1 MFMACLL
8 RYEVA
13 LAVDLLYDHSFIG
26 YEFMGFVDWFDERHV
41 IIKVAVFMSVLE
53 YMYGVC

>member
-1 MFMACLL
+1 MACLL

-41 IIKVAVFMSVLE
+41 IIKAAVFMSVLE
-53 YMYGVC
+53 YM